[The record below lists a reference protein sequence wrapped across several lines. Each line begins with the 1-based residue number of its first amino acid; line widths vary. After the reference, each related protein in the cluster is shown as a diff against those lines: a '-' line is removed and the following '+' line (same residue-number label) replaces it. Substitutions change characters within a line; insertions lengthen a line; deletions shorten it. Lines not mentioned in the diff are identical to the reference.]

1 MKLCLYLSSSPPPQ
15 FLSLFLLSAVPSVL
29 KQGGLVSYEA
39 LFKPPLSTPLQHHVF
54 VSTGRLETLPPAF
67 DNICLYLR
75 ARQKLV

>member
-15 FLSLFLLSAVPSVL
+15 FLSLLSAVPSVP

-39 LFKPPLSTPLQHHVF
+39 LCKPPLSTPLQHVF
-54 VSTGRLETLPPAF
+54 VSMGRLETLPPAF

-75 ARQKLV
+75 AKEKLV